1 MASRSS
7 SRGVSFAVTMA
18 GAVAIALSP
27 SSSAQTRLQSDG
39 IAAPD
44 YGSEASAGSLS
55 NGNFNTPESDGRPGV
70 KFFALGV
77 QAFRKGDSRHAIDM
91 YKVAASWAY
100 KPAEYNLGVM
110 YFEGQGV
117 PVDRPLGA
125 AWMVLAAERG
135 DPQYVKARDVMIT
148 LLSEADF
155 ARTDELWGKLKQ
167 TYGDKVALR
176 RAKAQWAWV
185 KTHQTGTRVGGTTG
199 ELAVGVLDGGHTPKP
214 VGQDGHSATTVANGF
229 SLMQNGSV
237 DGAIAYREFQQS
249 DNPYDPVFL
258 RNRAGKV
265 TVEPLQS
272 VKRNKQSTEQKPAPS
287 SSLPQSP
294 QPLHNA

>member
-1 MASRSS
+1 MASHRSS
-7 SRGVSFAVTMA
+7 LAASLTVTLA
-18 GAVAIALSP
+18 GIVAIALSP
-27 SSSAQTRLQSDG
+27 SSSAQTKLQSDV

-44 YGSEASAGSLS
+44 YGSGAAAGTLS

-70 KFFALGV
+70 KFFTLGV
-77 QAFRKGDSRHAIDM
+77 QAFRKHDYAHAIDM

-110 YFEGQGV
+110 YFKGQGV

-148 LLSEADF
+148 LLSAADF
-155 ARTDELWGKLKQ
+155 ARTDELWGKLKK

-199 ELAVGVLDGGHTPKP
+199 ELAVGALDGGHKPKP
-214 VGQDGHSATTVANGF
+214 VGMDGRSATTVANGF
-229 SLMQNGSV
+229 SLMQSGSV
-237 DGAIAYREFQQS
+237 DGAVAYREFQQS
-249 DNPYDPVFL
+249 DDPYDPIFVK
-258 RNRAGKV
+258 NRAGKV

-272 VKRNKQSTEQKPAPS
+272 VERSKQPVEQKPAS
-287 SSLPQSP
+287 SSSQPQSP
-294 QPLHNA
+294 HNA